1 MVKAA
6 AAPAAY
12 VVFDLLAHHGKDL
25 RDQPY
30 TKRRRKLDK
39 LLARG
44 VPPGLVLTP
53 TTTDPAVAQTWLRG
67 YTTSG
72 MEGVV
77 AKHAHQP

>member
-1 MVKAA
+1 MILVCALTA
-6 AAPAAY
+6 LLAWSGTGVAPATPPSPNPEA
-12 VVFDLLAHHGKDL
+12 LKSE
-25 RDQPY
+25 
-30 TKRRRKLDK
+30 

-44 VPPGLVLTP
+44 VPPGLVLIP